1 MQKLLILGTGG
12 MAHTHAAAFAA
23 IPDCKIVVAVDN
35 NPDNLAQFCAEFGVE
50 TRFNDLADA
59 IAWGEFDAA
68 LNVTPDPIHHP
79 TTMALIAAG
88 KHVFCEKPLA
98 ETYPLAKEMAD
109 GIEAK
114 NLVGMV
120 NLTYR
125 NSAGIQLAHEL
136 VRDGEIGEVRHF
148 EASYRQSWLVG
159 NHWGDWQTEQRWLWR
174 LSEAHGSLGVLGD
187 VGIHILDFAGF
198 AANSEV
204 AEISCKL
211 KTFHKAENDRIGDY
225 PLDANDSAIMNIE
238 LKNGALGVIHAS
250 RFATGYANALKLVV
264 HGTKGAVRV
273 DLDQSWDHLDICR
286 GDNVHTQAWE
296 RIKAPDV
303 KTNYARFID
312 ALNNGQTQDPSF
324 RTAANLQKVLDLCV
338 ESDGLGKTIQI

>member
-1 MQKLLILGTGG
+1 MQKLLVLGTGG
-12 MAHTHAAAFAA
+12 MARAHAQAFAD
-23 IPDCKIVVAVDN
+23 IPDCKIVAAVDN
-35 NPDNLAQFCAEFGVE
+35 NPDNLSQFCADFGVE

-59 IAWGEFDAA
+59 ISWGEFDAA

-79 TTMALIAAG
+79 TTMALIGAD

-98 ETYPLAKEMAD
+98 ENYSLAKEMAD
-109 GIEAK
+109 GIEAR

-125 NSAGIQLAHEL
+125 NSAGIQHAHEL
-136 VRDGEIGEVRHF
+136 VRNGEIGEVRHF

-159 NHWGDWQTEQRWLWR
+159 NHWGDWQSEQRWLWR
-174 LSEAHGSLGVLGD
+174 LSQEHGSLGVLGD
-187 VGIHILDFAGF
+187 VGIHILDFASYG
-198 AANSEV
+198 ADSEA

-211 KTFHKAENDRIGDY
+211 KTFHKAEGDKIGDY
-225 PLDANDSAIMNIE
+225 PLDANDSAIINVE

-250 RFATGYANALKLVV
+250 RFATGYANTLKLVV

-273 DLDQSWDHLDICR
+273 NLDESWDHLDICR
-286 GDNVHTQAWE
+286 GQNVHTQAWE

-312 ALNNGQTQDPSF
+312 ALTRGTTLEPSF
-324 RTAANLQKVLDLCV
+324 RTAADLQKVLDLCV
-338 ESDGLGKTIQI
+338 ESDRLGQTFKV